1 MRNPRSQSKPTR
13 SGRVRRSSFSIVE
26 MMIVVLILG
35 IISVNVAPRF
45 ISAVGRRSVMAA
57 ASRIKLDL
65 EQAKLRAK
73 TTTTAQSVI
82 FSPSLHAYFLPG
94 VTPSVHHQSVYRV
107 NLAEPYAAQLI
118 SAEFATATDADIE
131 FNAFGIP
138 DSAGLITVQAGR
150 YRQTISIANESGRV
164 ELGPVVQVP

>member
-1 MRNPRSQSKPTR
+1 MRKSKSIFEPTNIGRS
-13 SGRVRRSSFSIVE
+13 RRSAFSIVE

-45 ISAVGRRSVMAA
+45 ITAVGRRSVMAA
-57 ASRIKLDL
+57 ASRVKLDL

-73 TTTTAQSVI
+73 TTATAQSVV
-82 FSPSLHAYFLPG
+82 FSPSLQAYFLPG
-94 VTPSVHHQSVYRV
+94 VAPTERHQNVYRV
-107 NLAEPYAAQLI
+107 NLSEPYAAQLV
-118 SAEFATATDADIE
+118 SAEFAAADDTDIE

-150 YRQTISIANESGRV
+150 YQQTISVASESGSV
-164 ELGPVVQVP
+164 ELGPVVKVP